1 MAFDVITPEKLGRGQ
16 LAVSPS
22 LTTVYTTPALRRT
35 IIKTIDMCNTTTGAI
50 NVTVYLVES
59 GGTAGAANTLVY
71 NIPIPVN
78 GYYQWTG
85 AQVLHAG
92 DTIQASAS
100 AAGITINISGGV
112 CE

>member
-16 LAVSPS
+16 LAVSPT
-22 LTTVYTTPALRRT
+22 LTTVYTTPAARRT
-35 IIKTIDMCNTTTGAI
+35 IVKTLDMCNTTTGAI
-50 NVTVYLVES
+50 TVSVYLVES
-59 GGTAGAANTLVY
+59 GGTAGAANKLVSNITL
-71 NIPIPVN
+71 PAN

-92 DTIQASAS
+92 DTIQASSS
-100 AAGITINISGGV
+100 AVGITINISGGV